1 MDRAYYRNKSNEDI
15 NRISVRCMRVVLY
28 FLIMFY
34 ALVFFLSDY
43 NRTILTIC
51 FAICAVTNII
61 PCVIIPLFRMYNMK
75 ITRHMIIFSTVLII
89 GVLVTQF
96 NTLAYAMVLFPILL
110 ASMYFNRTFVLFTS
124 MLESGVMVLSAW
136 FQVNYPQYVLRNTFK
151 SSEEVFLTMTLP
163 ILFTIIFQSFIAFFI
178 VSRNSQM
185 TDKYVDT
192 AITMQENEKYLI
204 YAFSEMSET
213 KSLETGE
220 HIKRVSEYMKVL
232 GRASGFDEEYNE
244 KVATAAMMHDL
255 GKLMIPEEVL
265 DKPGK
270 LTEEEFNI
278 IKSHV
283 LYGEA
288 LLKDCPGE
296 IMKLAAIMAKEHHE
310 KWDGTGYLG
319 MKGEEIA
326 YISRLIALCDVFD
339 ALTAERSYKKGWT
352 VQEAYDEIIRQSGKH
367 FDPAVV
373 RLFIKNQDK
382 FKEIHDAIPDKTVRN
397 Q

>member
-1 MDRAYYRNKSNEDI
+1 MDKKYYRSKTTEDLNK
-15 NRISVRCMRVVLY
+15 ISVRCLRVVLSFLVLFY
-28 FLIMFY
+28 GIMFLINKFNPVTLSISGVLCI
-34 ALVFFLSDY
+34 LV
-43 NRTILTIC
+43 IL
-51 FAICAVTNII
+51 I
-61 PCVIIPLFRMYNMK
+61 PCVYIPLFRMYHMK
-75 ITRHMIIFSTVLII
+75 LTRHIIIVATILTI
-89 GVLVTQF
+89 GILVTEF
-96 NTLAYAMVLFPILL
+96 NTIVYPMVLFPILL
-110 ASMYFNRTFVLFTS
+110 ASMYLNRTFVLFTS
-124 MLESGVMVLSAW
+124 LVESATMLFSAYVTFHYPDVVVRQTFTSYEDIFLS
-136 FQVNYPQYVLRNTFK
+136 
-151 SSEEVFLTMTLP
+151 MTLP
-163 ILFTIIFQSFIAFFI
+163 IIFTIIFMSFIAFFI
-178 VSRNSQM
+178 VSRNSQIS
-185 TDKYVDT
+185 DKYIET
-192 AITMQENEKYLI
+192 AITMTENEKYLI

-244 KVATAAMMHDL
+244 KVATASMMHDL

-270 LTEEEFNI
+270 LTDDEFSI

-319 MKGEEIA
+319 MKGKEIA
-326 YISRLIALCDVFD
+326 YISRLIAVCDVFD
-339 ALTAERSYKKGWT
+339 ALTVSRSYKKSWT
-352 VQEAYDEIIRQSGKH
+352 VEEAYEEIIKGSGKH

-373 RLFIKNQDK
+373 RLFIKNKEK
-382 FKEIHDAIPDKTVRN
+382 FKEIHDAIPDTKVRN